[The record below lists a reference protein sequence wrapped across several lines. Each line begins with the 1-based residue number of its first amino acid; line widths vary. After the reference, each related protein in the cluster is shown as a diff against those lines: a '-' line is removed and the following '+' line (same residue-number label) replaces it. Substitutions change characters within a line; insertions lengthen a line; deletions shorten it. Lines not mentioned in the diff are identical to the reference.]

1 MPRRFLIQQLS
12 VRSHERDRLRS
23 EIARLAA
30 RQTIAVE
37 EVKEL
42 IAYVGGLASA
52 LREATDEEKADLYQ
66 ELGLDLT
73 YEPLAHQL
81 RAELVPGVRLSG
93 RVRGGT

>member
-1 MPRRFLIQQLS
+1 VNLVAAVEGADDAPEVLIQQLS
-12 VRSHERDRLRS
+12 VRSHERARLKS

-52 LREATDEEKADLYQ
+52 LREATDEEKADLYE
-66 ELGLDLT
+66 ELGWI
-73 YEPLAHQL
+73 
-81 RAELVPGVRLSG
+81 
-93 RVRGGT
+93 